1 MENEENFS
9 IENNINNDNDNQE
22 KSLGAITNSYYNENS
37 QENSKIFLN
46 EGIIKEPEQIKDL
59 SDNSFRNSRNYKN
72 NLLESEEIFIKQK
85 QEIKKIREKL
95 LIKSQKNSNKIND
108 NINIAEEDIK
118 IDLKDSKNN
127 LENIKEDEIL
137 FFSLKDDIYFEISL
151 FNYDEA
157 DEEKDPQIPKF
168 TETWNPSNTLYDY
181 YKHEKNEQ
189 EIKYIEFSRLALRSI
204 KEVDYFTKGLELSIK
219 MSLIG
224 QSELWIF
231 TRCFINKSIN
241 ESSYFDEKSANIE
254 ENNIFNKYSSVIKI
268 VKEKNSNKCFASFGT
283 FYQEKNNNNK
293 LYYKCFLKRQLIDYS
308 EIERT
313 EDYYYYN
320 ENDKCEFEIF
330 ITDFGEELINTKIFL
345 NNKNKFNNI
354 SGKFFLPI
362 NKKAKF
368 IIAGS
373 GKSVQ
378 IKDLKVN
385 IIDKKKRNFNSTIE
399 FESDNETPKN
409 CECCSIT

>member
-9 IENNINNDNDNQE
+9 IENNINDDNDNQE
-22 KSLGAITNSYYNENS
+22 KSLGAMTNSYYNENS
-37 QENSKIFLN
+37 QENSRIYLN
-46 EGIIKEPEQIKDL
+46 DGINKESEQIKDL

-85 QEIKKIREKL
+85 QKIKKIREKL

-118 IDLKDSKNN
+118 IYLKDSKNN
-127 LENIKEDEIL
+127 LENNKEEEII
-137 FFSLKDDIYFEISL
+137 FFSLKDNIYFEISL

-181 YKHEKNEQ
+181 YKNEKNEQ

-204 KEVDYFTKGLELSIK
+204 KEVDYFTKGLELNIK
-219 MSLIG
+219 MNLIG

-254 ENNIFNKYSSVIKI
+254 DNNIFNKYSSVIKI
-268 VKEKNSNKCFASFGT
+268 VKEKNSNKCFAFFGT

-345 NNKNKFNNI
+345 NNKIKFNNI

-378 IKDLKVN
+378 IKDLKVYF
-385 IIDKKKRNFNSTIE
+385 IDKKKRNFNSTIE

>member
-127 LENIKEDEIL
+127 LENIKEEEIL

-181 YKHEKNEQ
+181 YKNEKNEQ

-254 ENNIFNKYSSVIKI
+254 ENSLF
-268 VKEKNSNKCFASFGT
+268 
-283 FYQEKNNNNK
+283 
-293 LYYKCFLKRQLIDYS
+293 
-308 EIERT
+308 
-313 EDYYYYN
+313 
-320 ENDKCEFEIF
+320 
-330 ITDFGEELINTKIFL
+330 
-345 NNKNKFNNI
+345 
-354 SGKFFLPI
+354 
-362 NKKAKF
+362 
-368 IIAGS
+368 
-373 GKSVQ
+373 
-378 IKDLKVN
+378 
-385 IIDKKKRNFNSTIE
+385 
-399 FESDNETPKN
+399 
-409 CECCSIT
+409 